1 MFSLFIRDICLQIPD
16 TKSGEN
22 LIDVVLVDEEAVG
35 SGGRPGLG
43 AKIVRGNGELEPSIY
58 QIKSRNM
65 QVCFGVLCFPI
76 KTLSIYFLF
85 LIL

>member
-1 MFSLFIRDICLQIPD
+1 MGHICLQIPD

-65 QVCFGVLCFPI
+65 QVCLAFVLGY
-76 KTLSIYFLF
+76 SVFLLRHYLF
-85 LIL
+85 IFVS